1 VSAEKLNVGV
11 IGLGLGRHH
20 VEAYAQHGVVGR
32 LVVCDPDAE
41 RVSAVR
47 AACPSVAEG
56 YADVDAMLAAERLDA
71 VSVVTPD
78 HLHRKH
84 AAQCLAAGC
93 HVLLTKPLATNL
105 TDGRAIVDAAE
116 QASRL
121 LMVAHERRYRSRYRA
136 IRSLID
142 SGDLG
147 QIIHLRIDAI
157 QDKRGQF
164 RRAPWYASAEAGRT
178 ALVGSGIHEV
188 DLLRYL
194 IGRPIAAVWAASND
208 MGTLAFPKAKTTA
221 AVYRFEGGPIG
232 QVTVTYEARWPKAG
246 AIDDHF
252 RLVGTKGMVVG
263 DRVAID
269 GRDDWQVLPDD
280 ESPIVTGT
288 RGCVAS
294 FLRSIANGAPV
305 EITGRDAFDSLA
317 ACIAADEA
325 AATGQPQRRLLTSG
339 SLS

>member
-1 VSAEKLNVGV
+1 MSTGKLNVGV
-11 IGLGLGRHH
+11 IGLGLGQHH
-20 VEAYAQHGVVGR
+20 TEAYAEHPGVAR

-41 RVSAVR
+41 RVDAVR

-56 YADVDAMLAAERLDA
+56 YADLDAMLAAEHLDA
-71 VSVVTPD
+71 VSIVTPD
-78 HLHRKH
+78 HLHRRH
-84 AAQCLAAGC
+84 AEQCLAASC

-116 QASRL
+116 RESRI

-147 QIIHLRIDAI
+147 EIIHLRIDAI
-157 QDKRGQF
+157 QDKRAQF
-164 RRAPWYASAEAGRT
+164 QRAPWYASAEAGRT

-194 IGRPIAAVWAASND
+194 IGRPIAAVWAASNEL
-208 MGTLAFPKAKTTA
+208 GTLAFPKAKTTA
-221 AVYRFEGGPIG
+221 AVYRFEGGAVG
-232 QVTVTYEARWPKAG
+232 QVTVTYEAHWPKAG

-252 RLVGTKGMVVG
+252 RLVGTKGMIVG
-263 DRVAID
+263 DRLALD

-280 ESPIVTGT
+280 DSPIVTGT

-294 FLRSIANGAPV
+294 FLRSIVDGTPV
-305 EITGRDAFDSLA
+305 EITGREAFDSLA
-317 ACIAADEA
+317 ACVAADEA
-325 AATGQPQRRLLTSG
+325 AATGQPQRPAAL
-339 SLS
+339 

>member
-1 VSAEKLNVGV
+1 L
-11 IGLGLGRHH
+11 
-20 VEAYAQHGVVGR
+20 
-32 LVVCDPDAE
+32 DAL
-41 RVSAVR
+41 
-47 AACPSVAEG
+47 
-56 YADVDAMLAAERLDA
+56 LAAERLDA
-71 VSVVTPD
+71 VSIVTPD
-78 HLHRKH
+78 HLHREH
-84 AAQCLAAGC
+84 AEQCLAAGC

-116 QASRL
+116 AANRI

-142 SGDLG
+142 AGDLG
-147 QIIHLRIDAI
+147 RIIHLRIDAI
-157 QDKRGQF
+157 QDKRAQF
-164 RRAPWYASAEAGRT
+164 QRAPWYASAEAGRT

-221 AVYRFEGGPIG
+221 AVYRFDGGAIG
-232 QVTVTYEARWPKAG
+232 QVTVTYEAHWPKAG

-252 RLVGTKGMVVG
+252 RLVGTKGMIVG
-263 DRVAID
+263 DRVALD
-269 GRDDWQVLPDD
+269 GRDDWQVLPGD

-288 RGCVAS
+288 RGCVAA
-294 FLRSIANGAPV
+294 FVRSIVDGGPV

-317 ACIAADEA
+317 ACVAADEA
-325 AATGQPQRRLLTSG
+325 AATGQPQQPACL
-339 SLS
+339 

>member
-1 VSAEKLNVGV
+1 MSTGKLNVGV

-20 VEAYAQHGVVGR
+20 AEAYAEHPAVAR

-41 RVSAVR
+41 RVDAVR
-47 AACPSVAEG
+47 TACPSVADG
-56 YADVDAMLAAERLDA
+56 YADLDAMLEAERLDA
-71 VSVVTPD
+71 VSIVTPD
-78 HLHRKH
+78 HLHRRH
-84 AAQCLAAGC
+84 AEQCLTAGC

-116 QASRL
+116 AANRI

-136 IRSLID
+136 IRGLID

-147 QIIHLRIDAI
+147 EIIHLRIDAI
-157 QDKRGQF
+157 QDKRAQF
-164 RRAPWYASAEAGRT
+164 QRAPWYASSEAGRT

-221 AVYRFEGGPIG
+221 AVYRFEGAAIG
-232 QVTVTYEARWPKAG
+232 QVTVTYEAHWPEAG

-252 RLVGTKGMVVG
+252 RLVGTKGLVVG
-263 DRVAID
+263 DRVALD
-269 GRDDWQVLPDD
+269 GRDGWQVLPGD

-288 RGCVAS
+288 RGCVAA
-294 FLRSIANGAPV
+294 FVRSILDGVPV

-317 ACIAADEA
+317 ACVAADEA
-325 AATGQPQRRLLTSG
+325 AATGEPQRPACV
-339 SLS
+339 